1 MDRSG
6 SSLHAAL
13 QPQVS
18 AKYEPIQTHNA
29 LNYILD
35 LLDDPGNHLD
45 HAKRCVLLC
54 PAHAQAT
61 RLTAPDPPGTLRV

>member
-1 MDRSG
+1 MPMSYVTRTRNLNSWDPYPCG

-29 LNYILD
+29 LNYIID
-35 LLDDPGNHLD
+35 LLDDPDKHLD
-45 HAKRCVLLC
+45 HAKR
-54 PAHAQAT
+54 
-61 RLTAPDPPGTLRV
+61 